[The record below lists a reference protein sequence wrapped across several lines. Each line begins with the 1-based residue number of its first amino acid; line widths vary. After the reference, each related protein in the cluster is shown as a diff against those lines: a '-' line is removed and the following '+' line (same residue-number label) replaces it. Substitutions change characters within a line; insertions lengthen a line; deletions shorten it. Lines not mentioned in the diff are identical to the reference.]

1 MRHGVPLVAL
11 REFLRERFPGGW
23 PMTDQ
28 DNGQKREVIVI
39 DD

>member
-11 REFLRERFPGGW
+11 RGFLDERFPGGW
-23 PMTDQ
+23 PEG
-28 DNGQKREVIVI
+28 NGEEREVILI